1 MMYEMSNAGGFLL
14 GVMLFSCLIILENAP
29 SESIGLLLSLVGAAY
44 IIALVLVFVFLLQGR
59 SVFGYTGG

>member
-1 MMYEMSNAGGFLL
+1 M
-14 GVMLFSCLIILENAP
+14 ENAP

-59 SVFGYTGG
+59 SVFGYAGG